1 MSKSLNL
8 MLGVGAGVGLT
19 LLGAYTVADRM
30 VAQSPSNLRTLTAL
44 PAPDAEAPEQVAET
58 EAQAPVATDAPE
70 AQTAAAEAAEPVAQQ
85 AAADAPAEAPKQQ
98 AEATEPAET
107 PVEQAATDA
116 PEETPAQQAAADAP
130 ADPVAQQ
137 AAVDAPAETPAQQAA
152 ADAPAEAPVAQD
164 TAEVPEGGLV
174 AAAQADEAER
184 TRFGL
189 GRAALPEEIAAW
201 DLDVSPDGTGLPE
214 GSGDALTGEPLF
226 EETCAVCHGSFAEGV
241 GNWPKLAGGDG
252 TLADDDP
259 LKTVG
264 SYWPYASTVW
274 DYVHR
279 SMPFGNAQSL
289 TVDDT
294 YAIVAYILYSNDL
307 IEDDFVLDQDT
318 LPAFEL
324 PNAQG
329 FVLDD
334 RAETEY
340 SAWRAEPCMSD
351 CKDSVE
357 ITMRATVLDVTPDE
371 PDEAPESMN
380 HSPDAATAAPVA
392 EPEEQAEAAAAEPV
406 QTAADPEQEAA
417 APAEEAALDMDLVAT
432 GERVFRKCQACHK
445 TDGGKAT
452 GPHLDGVFGRE
463 IGSVEGY
470 SYSGTMAGM
479 DGVWDAEALHAFLAK
494 PRDYV
499 KGTKMAFA
507 GLRKPEEL
515 DAVTEYLKSI
525 SQ

>member
-19 LLGAYTVADRM
+19 LLGAYNFADRS
-30 VAQSPSNLRTLTAL
+30 VAGTPSTLRSMTAL
-44 PAPDAEAPEQVAET
+44 PASIPEPSAPVQR
-58 EAQAPVATDAPE
+58 AQAAAKEPVV
-70 AQTAAAEAAEPVAQQ
+70 QAAAEAH
-85 AAADAPAEAPKQQ
+85 ADA
-98 AEATEPAET
+98 
-107 PVEQAATDA
+107 
-116 PEETPAQQAAADAP
+116 
-130 ADPVAQQ
+130 
-137 AAVDAPAETPAQQAA
+137 
-152 ADAPAEAPVAQD
+152 
-164 TAEVPEGGLV
+164 PEGGLV
-174 AAAQADEAER
+174 AAAQADEATG
-184 TRFGL
+184 TRFGI

-226 EETCAVCHGSFAEGV
+226 EEACAVCHGSFAEGV
-241 GNWPKLAGGDG
+241 DNWPKLAGGDG
-252 TLADDDP
+252 TLADEDP

-264 SYWPYASTVW
+264 SFWPYTSTVW

-289 TVDDT
+289 SVDDT

-307 IEDDFVLDQDT
+307 IGDDFVLDQDT

-329 FVLDD
+329 FVVDD
-334 RAETEY
+334 RPEAEY
-340 SAWRAEPCMSD
+340 GQWRAEPCMTD

-357 ITMRATVLDVTPDE
+357 ITMRATVLDVTPE
-371 PDEAPESMN
+371 ESGEAPSSMT

-406 QTAADPEQEAA
+406 QAADAAGQEAA
-417 APAEEAALDMDLVAT
+417 APAQEAALDMDLVET

-445 TDGGKAT
+445 TDGGKAA

-463 IGSVEGY
+463 IGSVEGFK
-470 SYSGTMAGM
+470 YSGTMAGM
-479 DGVWDAEALHAFLAK
+479 GGVWDAEALHAFLAK

-507 GLRKPEEL
+507 GLRKQEEL